1 MAHIQQPKAPNLA
14 LPALEYSE
22 YHQNQL
28 QNQLRL
34 YFNQLDNA
42 NKEEIKNLHTSN
54 VMHCM
59 GI

>member
-1 MAHIQQPKAPNLA
+1 MAHIQQPKAPNLV
-14 LPALEYSE
+14 LPPLEYSE
-22 YHQNQL
+22 DAQNQM

-42 NKEEIKNLHTSN
+42 NNQEIKNLHTGN
-54 VMHCM
+54 VMHWM

>member
-1 MAHIQQPKAPNLA
+1 M
-14 LPALEYSE
+14 
-22 YHQNQL
+22 

-54 VMHCM
+54 VDALDGNIMA
-59 GI
+59 GEFQNLTGKKLALGQL

>member
-1 MAHIQQPKAPNLA
+1 MAHIQQPKAPNLV
-14 LPALEYSE
+14 LPSLEYDRS
-22 YHQNQL
+22 QQDQM

-42 NKEEIKNLHTSN
+42 HLEETTNLHTNN
-54 VMHCM
+54 VMIWM